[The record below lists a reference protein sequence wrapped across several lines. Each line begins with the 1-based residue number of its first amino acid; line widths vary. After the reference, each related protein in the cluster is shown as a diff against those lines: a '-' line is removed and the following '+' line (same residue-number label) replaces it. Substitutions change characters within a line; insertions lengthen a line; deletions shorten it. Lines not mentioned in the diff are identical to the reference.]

1 MLGVCYTQNVRR
13 MQTLLSMSD
22 GRNLLSLFLR
32 DWRKPV
38 LYSSKT
44 VVERFSKPYILT
56 RNTVRQ
62 RTQPMTGE
70 PIFERQR
77 RFYNGED
84 DRRRSLGTDSQGRG
98 GRVYL
103 WDRCGLPG
111 PLDSGGDALRDAH
124 GDCAG

>member
-1 MLGVCYTQNVRR
+1 MAI
-13 MQTLLSMSD
+13 
-22 GRNLLSLFLR
+22 FLR
-32 DWRKPV
+32 DCRKAV
-38 LYSSKT
+38 LYSSKA

-56 RNTVRQ
+56 RNAVRQ

-77 RFYNGED
+77 RFYDGED

-98 GRVYL
+98 GGVYL
-103 WDRCGLPG
+103 WDRGGLTG
-111 PLDSGGDALRDAH
+111 PLDPGGDALRDAH